1 MRNLIKGIKGKT
13 DDIKKILPD
22 LIEYHASDEIENI
35 CNEIDEI
42 ADLLVESLTGKDT
55 QTNQENGGKQ
65 YGK

>member
-42 ADLLVESLTGKDT
+42 ADLLVESLTEKDT